1 MCGNT
6 FVAEVGKPRL
16 VALPEVLAM
25 LERAHGE
32 VSRICRERWDGKH
45 GWKTTIPA
53 TDSDILILIGHALS
67 AAGAFLQRGLTVARD
82 APSEEERAAALFAY
96 DAALAEKYDRS
107 GLTREDRVMAMDA
120 ALRAYLAASRQ
131 AEPTL

>member
-82 APSEEERAAALFAY
+82 APSEGRLKRILEYAEEIERATQPG
-96 DAALAEKYDRS
+96 DAQTCAQHIQAD
-107 GLTREDRVMAMDA
+107 V
-120 ALRAYLAASRQ
+120 RAYLAASRQ
-131 AEPTL
+131 AEPKGGA